1 MNKKILIAGT
11 VVLTVS
17 VIIYLALSIFFLNHF
32 QFHTMLNDN
41 NVSLKTAE
49 EIEREFKNEATDYHI
64 TIVGRS
70 DLQDTISAD
79 EISLQPVFD
88 GSIERILHER
98 SAFACS
104 CREGK
109 R

>member
-49 EIEREFKNEATDYHI
+49 EIEGELKKEAADYHI
-64 TIVGRS
+64 TIVGRN
-70 DLQDTISAD
+70 DLQDIISAED
-79 EISLQPVFD
+79 IALIFVF
-88 GSIERILHER
+88 
-98 SAFACS
+98 
-104 CREGK
+104 
-109 R
+109 